1 MFHFYNFGME
11 QVLYSYFHQT
21 QIEFPTTKEEALAN
35 TGKLMLS

>member
-21 QIEFPTTKEEALAN
+21 QIDFQQRKKKHLQTLEN
-35 TGKLMLS
+35 